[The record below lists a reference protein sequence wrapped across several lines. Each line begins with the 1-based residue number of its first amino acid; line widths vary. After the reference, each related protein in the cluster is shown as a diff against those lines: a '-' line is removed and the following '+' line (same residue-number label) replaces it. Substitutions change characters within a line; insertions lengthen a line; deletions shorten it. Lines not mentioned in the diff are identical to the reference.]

1 MSGLYSDLPEEANA
15 KTQDGGQFIE
25 KGGWSK
31 PSTNKKS
38 NTTMAFKPRQTGGV
52 SSSTAI
58 STAGSSSAGNVAT
71 TSTTINNNHNPTS
84 ASMAFKPRQTA
95 SSRSTTSTNSALGY
109 TETLVKKRTLDGHN
123 LSSSSSN
130 IDHHNESSSISYSLS
145 DHMEASMR
153 NQQHTPE
160 LNMSFEVDDPYDP
173 SRPNDYLAYCE
184 ERLDQQRQKELA
196 EENIRKFAEIERH
209 REQMEKERAE
219 AIQSGDV
226 QRIQKVAMGAGWLL
240 LVELILYVYV
250 PK

>member
-15 KTQDGGQFIE
+15 KTQDGEQFIE

-38 NTTMAFKPRQTGGV
+38 STTMAFKPRQTGGA

-58 STAGSSSAGNVAT
+58 STVASSSSSSAGSVAT
-71 TSTTINNNHNPTS
+71 TSTTIKSNHNASS

-95 SSRSTTSTNSALGY
+95 SSRSTTSTNTALGY

-123 LSSSSSN
+123 LSSSSN
-130 IDHHNESSSISYSLS
+130 VDHHNESSNSYSLS

-153 NQQHTPE
+153 NQQNTPE

-226 QRIQKVAMGAGWLL
+226 QRIQKVAMGAGW
-240 LVELILYVYV
+240 
-250 PK
+250 